1 MMQGVHLVGED
12 EDDIYGGFDDYNP
25 AFETE
30 VGCEMKRCQQTDIVI
45 AKSSDFNEIIKYP

>member
-12 EDDIYGGFDDYNP
+12 EDDVYGGFDDYNP

-30 VGCEMKRCQQTDIVI
+30 VGCEMKRCQQTD
-45 AKSSDFNEIIKYP
+45 SDSKKFPPILLK

>member
-30 VGCEMKRCQQTDIVI
+30 VGCEMKRCQQTDSD
-45 AKSSDFNEIIKYP
+45 AKSSLRFY